1 MLSTTIDR
9 LQEFQSRDILDPTFA
24 QSFVSTLLK
33 EAIQAGASDVHL
45 LPTATA
51 LDIHWRLDGV
61 LQPIGQFPVAAA
73 ANVLGRLKVLANLLT
88 YYTDRPQEGRLQ
100 FAQQAIEMRLSTF
113 PTLYGEKAVVRI
125 FSSAGQKLAL
135 LDDLGLPTS
144 ITIALQEL
152 LTETSGAILITGP
165 AGSGKTTTAYA
176 ALRETAVQSS
186 AGRSLVSLEDPI
198 EAVVAGVAQSQVNPV
213 AGFDLA
219 TGLRSILRQDPEVI
233 LLGEIRDRE
242 TAQVACQAAMTGQ
255 LLLSTFH
262 ATTAA
267 GAIGRLH
274 DMGIEPYVVRS
285 ALRAVIAQR
294 LVRRLCSC
302 ARESHEDQARL
313 GLPIGEARVPV
324 GCDQCRQTGYQGRMV
339 LAELLLPS
347 WPAVG
352 EGILRREDVA
362 TLTRRALEA
371 GMVPLWQR
379 ALDSVAAGV
388 TSAAEIRRV
397 LGWEVFA
404 SQSDL

>member
-1 MLSTTIDR
+1 MIPMTPDR
-9 LQEFQSRDILDPTFA
+9 LQEFQSRNALDPAFA
-24 QSFVSTLLK
+24 QDFVHTLLT

-45 LPTATA
+45 LPTATS
-51 LDIHWRLDGV
+51 LDLLWRLDGV
-61 LQPIGQFPVAAA
+61 LQQVGQFPISAA
-73 ANVLGRLKVLANLLT
+73 ANILGRLKVLANLLT

-100 FAQQAIEMRLSTF
+100 FAEQAIEMRLSTF
-113 PTLYGEKAVVRI
+113 PTLHAEKAVVRI
-125 FSSAGQKLAL
+125 FNSAGQRLSYLA
-135 LDDLGLPTS
+135 DLGLPTS
-144 ITIALQEL
+144 ITVALQEL
-152 LTETSGAILITGP
+152 LVETSGAILITGP

-176 ALRETAVQSS
+176 ALREIAVQSA

-198 EAVVAGVAQSQVNPV
+198 EAVVSGVAQSQVNPT

-262 ATTAA
+262 ATTAT

-274 DMGIEPYVVRS
+274 DMGIEPYVLRS

-294 LVRRLCSC
+294 LVRRLCDC
-302 ARESHEDQARL
+302 AQRTDEKEPRL
-313 GLPIGEARVPV
+313 GLPVSQIRVPV
-324 GCDQCRQTGYQGRMV
+324 GCDRCRQTGYLGRIV
-339 LAELLLPS
+339 LAELLLPA
-347 WPAVG
+347 WPTVG
-352 EGILRREDVA
+352 QGILAQEDVVN
-362 TLTRRALEA
+362 LNRRALEA
-371 GMVPLWQR
+371 GMVPLSQR
-379 ALDSVAAGV
+379 ALECAASGL

-404 SQSDL
+404 AQSDV